1 MARTDRGN
9 SAAAN
14 VLGGSKNNSP
24 VVSKTLGRV
33 VSIVLDETHPRFI
46 ELGEWNGLGTIEYT
60 LVNKPVPQ
68 NTILPV
74 AKPFDPNLKNY
85 PVINEIVLISA
96 FPDTNIGQFASSK
109 IPYYTN
115 IVAIWNHPH
124 HNAFP
129 QNDNI
134 LPPSQQKDYI
144 QTQLGS
150 VRTVTGQE
158 TEIFLGETFV
168 ERENIHPLKPFEGD
182 VILEGRWGNTIRL
195 GSTVNKATT
204 KEVPVTST
212 NNQQII
218 ERYNFESGGTQ
229 ISSEFEARLR
239 EIDTQ
244 ASSQSGAKVSVAIN
258 AQESKVTNP
267 PQYGVGQL
275 AETRAQNLQSSLTNY
290 STLNQSSTVNTSVG
304 NIAYARGVDNPRD
317 PKYVDEQY
325 VELVVNIETT
335 STSTQTIN
343 VIEPLNPWSDSATN
357 GDPITIISNGQGF
370 VSEDGWVP
378 IVENINSAD
387 SSIWLTS
394 TQRVPISIPDNYNSY
409 KKPPTSPGSYAGK
422 QVILNSGRLI
432 LNANSDHVLISSI
445 KSIGLN
451 ALESINIDT
460 NKTVIVSKP
469 VADDGGI
476 FLGSKD
482 ATEPILKGDETIQL
496 LDNLIVQ
503 LSNLATTLLAVT
515 PDAGPGVSIA
525 AQQFRNYILTEIRP
539 KLEGTKSKTSR
550 TL

>member
-304 NIAYARGVDNPRD
+304 I
-317 PKYVDEQY
+317 
-325 VELVVNIETT
+325 
-335 STSTQTIN
+335 
-343 VIEPLNPWSDSATN
+343 
-357 GDPITIISNGQGF
+357 
-370 VSEDGWVP
+370 
-378 IVENINSAD
+378 
-387 SSIWLTS
+387 
-394 TQRVPISIPDNYNSY
+394 
-409 KKPPTSPGSYAGK
+409 
-422 QVILNSGRLI
+422 
-432 LNANSDHVLISSI
+432 
-445 KSIGLN
+445 
-451 ALESINIDT
+451 
-460 NKTVIVSKP
+460 
-469 VADDGGI
+469 
-476 FLGSKD
+476 
-482 ATEPILKGDETIQL
+482 
-496 LDNLIVQ
+496 
-503 LSNLATTLLAVT
+503 
-515 PDAGPGVSIA
+515 
-525 AQQFRNYILTEIRP
+525 
-539 KLEGTKSKTSR
+539 
-550 TL
+550 

>member
-244 ASSQSGAKVSVAIN
+244 ASSQPGAKVSVAIN

>member
-482 ATEPILKGDETIQL
+482 ATEPILKGDETIKL
-496 LDNLIVQ
+496 LDNLVVQ
-503 LSNLATTLLAVT
+503 LSNLATALTAVT
-515 PDAGPGVSIA
+515 PSGGPGVNIA
-525 AQQFRNYILTEIRP
+525 AQQFRTYLLTQIRP
-539 KLEGTKSKTSR
+539 KLEDTKSKTSR